1 MATLY
6 AVLRRERHHKRLSIP
21 YSISGPCNAMIK
33 FGNEITAPRT
43 GVISL
48 VFSLEIK
55 RCKGQPEYQGLGD
68 TSLALHC
75 T

>member
-1 MATLY
+1 MAALQ
-6 AVLRRERHHKRLSIP
+6 AVLRLERCLSIP

-33 FGNEITAPRT
+33 FGNEITAPRI

-48 VFSLEIK
+48 VFLLEVK

-68 TSLALHC
+68 TSLALHR